1 MANRIHLLPDHVAN
15 QIAAGE
21 VVQRPASVVKELLEN
36 AIDAGASKVELVV
49 RDGGKMLVQ
58 VVDNGCG
65 MQPDDARMSFKRHA
79 TSKINKAEDLF
90 NLHTKGFRGEA
101 LASIAAI
108 AQVEL
113 LTRTS
118 GEELGTRIRV
128 SGEVVEENEE
138 VVTPEGTSILVKNL
152 FFNIPARRNFLKSQ
166 HVEYRHV
173 LDEFHRVVLAH
184 PAIIFRLVHND
195 SEVLHLPASNLRQ
208 RIDQV
213 FGNRMLDR
221 LVPVEESTQL
231 GSISG
236 YICKPEFAKK
246 SRGEQYFFVNDRF
259 VKSPY
264 LHHAVLAGFEG
275 LIKTDSYPGYFIYF
289 QVPPESI
296 DINIHPTK
304 TEVKFED
311 EQSLY
316 AILRSAVKHSL
327 GQFNIAPVLDFNTD
341 PGLETPYGYKDKAVK
356 MPAVSV
362 DRDFNPFVTEGT
374 PTRKTYTKSNN
385 SGSWEAL
392 YEGLP
397 AAGEEAHP
405 PEWII
410 ESDAPQ
416 EELFKTAD
424 LGTVSSSGLF
434 QIGKKYIVT
443 RIKSG
448 ILLVHQQR
456 AHQRVLYE
464 KLLGI
469 LGQSSPETQTL
480 LFPVTLE
487 YTPEEHDILNY
498 MNEELSGLGF
508 VFGADAE
515 GNSELIGLPGLIP
528 PAAGKELLDEII
540 ADWQHH
546 EGSGDLSQA
555 DRIAKALCRGMAI
568 KTGTA
573 LDSTSQQAL
582 IHDLFAC
589 KEPDLSP
596 FNQPIHTRLTLDEL
610 DKKLNT
616 YG

>member
-36 AIDAGASKVELVV
+36 AIDSGASKIELFV
-49 RDGGKMLVQ
+49 RDGGKALVQ

-65 MQPDDARMSFKRHA
+65 MNPEDATMSFKRHA
-79 TSKINKAEDLF
+79 TSKITKAEDLF
-90 NLHTKGFRGEA
+90 NLNTKGFRGEA

-113 LTRTS
+113 LTRTPDA
-118 GEELGTRIRV
+118 ELGTHIRI
-128 SGEVVEENEE
+128 SGDVAQDAEAI
-138 VVTPEGTSILVKNL
+138 VTPVGTSILVKNL
-152 FFNIPARRNFLKSQ
+152 FFNIPARRNFLKSPQ
-166 HVEYRHV
+166 VEYRHV

-184 PAIIFRLVHND
+184 PTINFRMVHND
-195 SEVLHLPASNLRQ
+195 SEVLHLPTANLRQ

-231 GSISG
+231 GAIGG

-275 LIKTDSYPGYFIYF
+275 LIKSDTYPGYFIYF

-316 AILRSAVKHSL
+316 AILRSAIKHSL
-327 GQFNIAPVLDFNTD
+327 GQFNIAPVLDFDAD
-341 PGLETPYGYKDKAVK
+341 PGLDTPYGYKDRNAKI
-356 MPAVSV
+356 PAVSV
-362 DRDFNPFVTEGT
+362 DRDFNPFESDYGGS
-374 PTRKTYTKSNN
+374 RKSYNKPSS
-385 SGSWEAL
+385 SGNWQAL

-397 AAGEEAHP
+397 GASEEGQS

-410 ESDAPQ
+410 ESDATQ
-416 EELFKTAD
+416 EQLFKESDFDSDGAA
-424 LGTVSSSGLF
+424 GLF

-464 KLLGI
+464 KLLEI
-469 LGQSSPETQTL
+469 LGHKTPETQTL
-480 LFPVTLE
+480 LFPVTLS
-487 YTPEEHDILNY
+487 YTTEEQHILSALQ
-498 MNEELSGLGF
+498 EELSGLGF
-508 VFGADAE
+508 DFDKDAN
-515 GNSELIGLPGLIP
+515 GLTELTGLPGLIP
-528 PAAGKELLDEII
+528 PAAGKDLLDSII
-540 ADWQHH
+540 ADWQYH
-546 EGSGDLSQA
+546 EGSGDLSHA
-555 DRIAKALCRGMAI
+555 DRIAKTLCRGMAI

-573 LDSTSQQAL
+573 LDCTSQQAL

-596 FNQPIHTRLTLDEL
+596 FNQPIHTRLTLDEM